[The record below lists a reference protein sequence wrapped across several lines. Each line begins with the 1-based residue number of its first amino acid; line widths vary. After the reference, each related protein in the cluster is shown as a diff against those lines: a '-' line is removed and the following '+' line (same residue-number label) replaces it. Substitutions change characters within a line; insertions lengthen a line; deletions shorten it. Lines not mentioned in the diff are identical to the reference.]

1 MAVPAFP
8 VMSNSTIL
16 LPFFG
21 VMLLTLV
28 VWVYMYIRRTSYL
41 LRERIDL
48 RTVDTP
54 EKSATVVPGTVSLAS
69 HNLKN
74 LFELPVIFYAVCL
87 HLFVSDSV
95 DGIYLAAAWWFL
107 AFRIVHSVIH
117 CTYNKVEHRFAAY
130 IFAAIALW
138 AMVIRGAMQAIGVI

>member
-1 MAVPAFP
+1 MP
-8 VMSNSTIL
+8 VILFMSKFTIL

-28 VWVYMYIRRTSYL
+28 VWTYMYFRRTSYL
-41 LRERIDL
+41 LREKIDL

-54 EKSATVVPGTVSLAS
+54 QKAATVVPGTVSLAS

-74 LFELPVIFYAVCL
+74 LFELPVIFYAVSL
-87 HLFVSDSV
+87 YLFVSDSV
-95 DGIYLAAAWWFL
+95 DMIYLAAAWWFL
-107 AFRIVHSVIH
+107 AFRIAHSQIH

-130 IFAAIALW
+130 MFAAIGLW
-138 AMVIRGAMQAIGVI
+138 AMVIRGAMQVFGVA

>member
-1 MAVPAFP
+1 
-8 VMSNSTIL
+8 MSKFTIL

-28 VWVYMYIRRTSYL
+28 VWTYMYFRRTSYL
-41 LRERIDL
+41 LREKIDL

-54 EKSATVVPGTVSLAS
+54 QKAATVVPGTVSLAS

-74 LFELPVIFYAVCL
+74 LFELPVLFYAVCL
-87 HLFVSDSV
+87 YLFVSDSV
-95 DGIYLAAAWWFL
+95 DRFYLATAWWFL
-107 AFRIVHSVIH
+107 AFRIVHSLIH

-130 IFAAIALW
+130 LLAAIGLW
-138 AMVIRGAMQAIGVI
+138 VMVIRGAMRVFGVT

>member
-1 MAVPAFP
+1 MPAFRI
-8 VMSNSTIL
+8 VNNSAIL

-28 VWVYMYIRRTSYL
+28 VWINMYARRISYL
-41 LRERIDL
+41 LREKIDL

-54 EKSATVVPGTVSLAS
+54 QKAASAIPAKVSLAS

-74 LFELPVIFYAVCL
+74 LFELPVIFYAICL
-87 HLFVSDSV
+87 YLFISDTV
-95 DGIYLAAAWWFL
+95 DSIYLMAAWWFL
-107 AFRIVHSVIH
+107 AFRIIHSLIH

-130 IFAAIALW
+130 ILSAVALW
-138 AMVIRGAMQAIGVI
+138 AMVLRAAVQIFELY

>member
-1 MAVPAFP
+1 
-8 VMSNSTIL
+8 MSKFTIL

-28 VWVYMYIRRTSYL
+28 VWIYMYFRRTSFL
-41 LRERIDL
+41 LREKIDL

-54 EKSATVVPGTVSLAS
+54 EKAATVVPGTVSLAS

-74 LFELPVIFYAVCL
+74 LFELPVLFYAACL
-87 HLFVSDSV
+87 YLFVSDSV
-95 DGIYLAAAWWFL
+95 DRFYLAAAWWFF
-107 AFRIVHSVIH
+107 AFRIAHSFIH

-130 IFAAIALW
+130 MLAAIGLW
-138 AMVIRGAMQAIGVI
+138 TMVIRGALQL

>member
-1 MAVPAFP
+1 
-8 VMSNSTIL
+8 MSKFTIL

-28 VWVYMYIRRTSYL
+28 VWTYMYCRRTSYL
-41 LRERIDL
+41 LREKIDL

-54 EKSATVVPGTVSLAS
+54 EKAATVVPGTVSLAS

-74 LFELPVIFYAVCL
+74 LFELPVLFYAVCL
-87 HLFVSDSV
+87 YLFVSDSV
-95 DGIYLAAAWWFL
+95 DRFYLAAAWWFL
-107 AFRIVHSVIH
+107 AFRIAHSLIH

-130 IFAAIALW
+130 MLAAIGLW
-138 AMVIRGAMQAIGVI
+138 AMVIRGAMQIFGVT

>member
-1 MAVPAFP
+1 VPAFLI
-8 VMSNSTIL
+8 MSNSTIL

-28 VWVYMYIRRTSYL
+28 VWVYMYVRRTSYL

-48 RTVDTP
+48 RKVDTP
-54 EKSATVVPGTVSLAS
+54 EKAAAVIPGEVSLAS

-74 LFELPVIFYAVCL
+74 LFELPVIFYVVCL
-87 HLFVSDSV
+87 YLFVSDTV
-95 DGIYLAAAWWFL
+95 DGIYLAAASWFL
-107 AFRIVHSVIH
+107 AFRIVHSLIH

-130 IFAAIALW
+130 ILAAVALW
-138 AMVIRGAMQAIGVI
+138 AMVIRVVLRIFVGLL

>member
-1 MAVPAFP
+1 MPAFRI
-8 VMSNSTIL
+8 VNNSAIL

-28 VWVYMYIRRTSYL
+28 VWINMYVRRTAYL

-54 EKSATVVPGTVSLAS
+54 EKAATVIPAKVSLAA

-74 LFELPVIFYAVCL
+74 LLELPVIFYAICL
-87 HLFVSDSV
+87 YLFISDTV
-95 DGIYLAAAWWFL
+95 DSIYLMAAWWFL
-107 AFRIVHSVIH
+107 AFRIIHSLIH
-117 CTYNKVEHRFAAY
+117 CTHNKVEHRFVAY
-130 IFAAIALW
+130 MLSAVALW
-138 AMVIRGAMQAIGVI
+138 AMVLRAAVQIFD

>member
-1 MAVPAFP
+1 
-8 VMSNSTIL
+8 MSKFTIL

-28 VWVYMYIRRTSYL
+28 VWTYMYFRRTSYL
-41 LRERIDL
+41 LREKIDL

-54 EKSATVVPGTVSLAS
+54 QKAATVVPDTVSLAS

-74 LFELPVIFYAVCL
+74 LFELPVIFYAVSL
-87 HLFVSDSV
+87 YLFVGDSV
-95 DGIYLAAAWWFL
+95 DMIYLAAAWWFL
-107 AFRIVHSVIH
+107 AFRIAHSLIH

-130 IFAAIALW
+130 MFAAIGLW
-138 AMVIRGAMQAIGVI
+138 AMVIRGAMQVFGVT